1 MTIPFNDLGRHYAGM
16 AAELEEASLRV
27 LRGGW
32 YVLGPEV
39 AAFEREWADYCG
51 ARHCVS
57 LATGTDALQLAVRAL
72 GLGPGDE
79 VLTVANA
86 GSYVAFATRL
96 AGATPRYADV
106 DLDTWTMDPLDM
118 ELAITPR
125 TKAIVPVHL
134 YGRLADI
141 AEIAA
146 IAERHGLPLIEDCA
160 QAHGARL
167 DGRHAGTFGLAG
179 CFSFYPTKNL
189 GALGDGGA
197 IITDDDDF
205 AARLRQLRTYGWEQ
219 KYRVTVAGGT
229 NSRLDELQAAILR
242 VKLRH
247 LDAQNQ
253 RRAQIAARY
262 GAGLADLPLRLAAP
276 AAEGSHVHHLYVI
289 QLLSEQ
295 RAVIQAALRERGI
308 GTDIHYPIADHR
320 QPAWAAEY
328 ADLRLIGAEGL
339 AESGL
344 SLPCYPELT
353 DSEVD
358 EVIAALRAAFSFT
371 S

>member
-16 AAELEEASLRV
+16 AGELEEAALRV

-39 AAFEREWADYCG
+39 AAFEREWAAYCG

-57 LATGTDALQLAVRAL
+57 VATGTDALQLAVRAL

-86 GSYVAFATRL
+86 GSYVAFASRL
-96 AGATPRYADV
+96 AGAAPRYADV
-106 DLDTWTMDPLDM
+106 DPAAWTMDPAAL
-118 ELAITPR
+118 EQAITPR

-141 AEIAA
+141 EAIAA
-146 IAERHGLPLIEDCA
+146 IAKRRGVPLIEDCA

-167 DGRHAGTFGLAG
+167 DGRHAGTSGLAG

-197 IITDDDDF
+197 LITDDDDF

-219 KYRVTVAGGT
+219 KYRVTAAGGT
-229 NSRLDELQAAILR
+229 NSRLDELQAAVLR

-247 LDAQNQ
+247 LDAQNE
-253 RRAQIAARY
+253 RRRQIAARY
-262 GAGLADLPLRLAAP
+262 AAGLADLPLLPPATAP
-276 AAEGSHVHHLYVI
+276 AASHVHHLYVV
-289 QLLSEQ
+289 QVAAER
-295 RAVIQAALRERGI
+295 RAALQAALREQGV
-308 GTDIHYPIADHR
+308 GTDIHYPLADHR

-328 ADLRLIGAEGL
+328 AGLSLPASERL
-339 AESGL
+339 AETGL
-344 SLPCYPELT
+344 SLPCYPELA
-353 DSEVD
+353 DAEVD
-358 EVIAALRAAFSFT
+358 AVVAALRAALT
-371 S
+371 A